1 MATNS
6 GPHEIPEYRIFR
18 EHYDR
23 LVAAISDPL
32 PLATRLFARSII
44 DSTLLQR
51 VNIPAFTTFQNTN
64 TLLTAVLGRI
74 ETDPSTFDVFLSAL
88 KEDSSMKSLVE
99 SMQSK
104 CFIFEGINYLE
115 YSLTCHLQSGVPQ
128 KQITKFVGLIIQIW
142 PVILCC
148 QSLRS

>member
-1 MATNS
+1 METNS
-6 GPHEIPEYRIFR
+6 EEPHETLEYRVFR

-23 LVAAISDPL
+23 LVTTITDPL

-44 DSTLLQR
+44 DSGLLQR

-74 ETDPSTFDVFLSAL
+74 ETDPSTFDVFLPAL

-104 CFIFEGINYLE
+104 CFIFRHKLPRILAH
-115 YSLTCHLQSGVPQ
+115 SPPPIWSAPKT
-128 KQITKFVGLIIQIW
+128 TKLVGLIQIW
-142 PVILCC
+142 PIIPC
-148 QSLRS
+148 

>member
-1 MATNS
+1 METNS
-6 GPHEIPEYRIFR
+6 EPHETPQYRIFR

-23 LVAAISDPL
+23 LVTTITDPL

-44 DSTLLQR
+44 DSALLQR

-88 KEDSSMKSLVE
+88 KEDSSMKLLVE

-104 CFIFEGINYLE
+104 CFIFEDINYLE
-115 YSLTCHLQSGVPQ
+115 YSLTPHLQSGVPQ
-128 KQITKFVGLIIQIW
+128 KQ
-142 PVILCC
+142 
-148 QSLRS
+148 QSLWGLYKFGQLFPVARV